1 MLVGAHSRTTAIASY
16 RSPKREN
23 EVSGTDAS
31 SSLGNRLQ
39 NDFLEPLGLTA
50 YRLAKQLGVSRPTIT
65 QIVARRREVTAEMA
79 LQLARYF
86 GTSAQLWQ
94 NLQSQYDLAVPTT
107 KIGKAVMQKIRPRES
122 MESEGR
128 SAAA

>member
-1 MLVGAHSRTTAIASY
+1 MATKKLRPVHPGDILR
-16 RSPKREN
+16 
-23 EVSGTDAS
+23 
-31 SSLGNRLQ
+31 

-65 QIVARRREVTAEMA
+65 QIVARRRGVTAEMA
-79 LQLARYF
+79 LRLARYF
-86 GTSAQLWQ
+86 GTSAQVWQ
-94 NLQSQYDLAVPTT
+94 NLQSQYDLEVATT
-107 KIGKAVMQKIRPRES
+107 KIGKAVMEKIRPRDS